1 MGRPG
6 GIVVLKVIGTLARLA
21 FGFALASIAAGL
33 VTVLF
38 VNTPAEVLTQPV
50 SRLPE
55 TAGDTFDLALLTATH
70 SAIFAFAFVLILA
83 SLAERFSIR
92 GLPFYLIGGM
102 AIALLG
108 FIAQVASEVPGQPT
122 VYNNYAFKTFI
133 TTGFFAGFVYWLAA
147 GQFAGKAPEAAAE
160 IDETTSPFKAVSE
173 TRTED
178 RADETSVVIHK
189 PAPVEEPRRYR
200 TLLQRLNF
208 AKRDAAEPESDGL
221 QADEDHTAEDT
232 VIIRKP
238 GENSDA
244 PRSAANT
251 QRDDDA

>member
-6 GIVVLKVIGTLARLA
+6 GIVVLKAIGTLARVA
-21 FGFALASIAAGL
+21 FGFALASVAAGL

-55 TAGDTFDLALLTATH
+55 TAGDTFDLALLAATH

-108 FIAQVASEVPGQPT
+108 FIAQVASEIPGQPT

-147 GQFAGKAPEAAAE
+147 GQFAGYAPEAAAE
-160 IDETTSPFKAVSE
+160 IDEPASPLKTVSK

-189 PAPVEEPRRYR
+189 PATIEEPRPRYR
-200 TLLQRLNF
+200 TLLQRLSF
-208 AKRDAAEPESDGL
+208 ARRDAPVSAFGDA
-221 QADEDHTAEDT
+221 QDDDQTTDDA
-232 VIIRKP
+232 VIVRKP
-238 GENSDA
+238 GENSQA
-244 PRSAANT
+244 PRSTASA
-251 QRDDDA
+251 QPSDDT